1 MDASLFSKQLH
12 SASVPLTRSHWNW
25 YLRKRLG
32 ETLAAALAAS
42 GAGPGSRVLE
52 LGCGNRPYEAMVR
65 NSGANYQGADLRGN
79 PHADILI
86 DDNGHVNAPDASYDV
101 VISAQVLEH
110 VPDPNAYLAETLRL
124 LRPDG
129 WLILSTH
136 GIWIYH
142 PGPLD
147 LWRWTGAGLQ
157 RVLGIAGYNI
167 KHFEGVVG
175 LMPAG
180 LHLIQDHIYKRL
192 ALRRRWFGKAFV
204 WLMQSL
210 IAATDRLH
218 GADGRAKDAMVY
230 VALAKPER
238 STHMRTNDAG

>member
-1 MDASLFSKQLH
+1 MDASLFSKQPL
-12 SASVPLTRSHWNW
+12 SATTPLTRSHWNW

-32 ETLAAALAAS
+32 EALAKALAAS
-42 GAGPGSRVLE
+42 GAGPGWRVLE
-52 LGCGNRPYEAMVR
+52 LGCGNRPYETMVR
-65 NSGANYQGADLRGN
+65 ASGADYQGADLRGN
-79 PHADILI
+79 PHADVLI
-86 DDNGHVNAPDASYDV
+86 EDNGRVQAANASYDV

-110 VPDPNAYLAETLRL
+110 VPDPDAYLAETLRL

-157 RVLGIAGYNI
+157 RVLEKAGYGI
-167 KHFEGVVG
+167 ERFEGIVG

-192 ALRRRWFGKAFV
+192 ALRKRWFGKIFV

-210 IAATDRLH
+210 IAAADRLH
-218 GADGRAKDAMVY
+218 GADGRAKDAMIY
-230 VALAKPER
+230 VALARPANKPA
-238 STHMRTNDAG
+238 SKY